1 MMENKVY
8 MVYEDDCIPDS
19 IALFRT
25 KTVATKEMMKRAY
38 SALAEILDDDSSNSG
53 VYWEDMTT
61 EEKDKFFKEE
71 VLTAYHIKEMI
82 VNETDE
88 N

>member
-1 MMENKVY
+1 MENKVY
-8 MVYEDDCIPDS
+8 MVYEDDYIDS
-19 IALFRT
+19 ISLFRE
-25 KTVATKEMMKRAY
+25 KSDAIEEMMKRAY
-38 SALAEILDDDSSNSG
+38 NALAEILDDDSSNSG

-82 VNETDE
+82 INETNE

>member
-1 MMENKVY
+1 MENKVY
-8 MVYEDDCIPDS
+8 MVYEDDYIDS
-19 IALFRT
+19 ISLFRE
-25 KTVATKEMMKRAY
+25 KSDAIEEMMKRAY
-38 SALAEILDDDSSNSG
+38 NALAEILDDDSSNSG
-53 VYWEDMTT
+53 VYWEDMTI

-82 VNETDE
+82 INETNE

>member
-8 MVYEDDCIPDS
+8 MIYEDDYIDS
-19 IALFRT
+19 ISLFRT
-25 KTVATKEMMKRAY
+25 KSAATEAMIKRAY
-38 SALAEILDDDSSNSG
+38 NELAEILDDDSSNSG

-71 VLTAYHIKEMI
+71 VLTAYHIKEI
-82 VNETDE
+82 IINETNED
-88 N
+88 

>member
-1 MMENKVY
+1 MKNKVY
-8 MVYEDDCIPDS
+8 MVYEDDCIDS
-19 IALFRT
+19 ISLFRE
-25 KTVATKEMMKRAY
+25 KSAAIEKMMKRAY
-38 SALAEILDDDSSNSG
+38 NALAEILDDDSSNSG

-71 VLTAYHIKEMI
+71 ILTTYHIKELI
-82 VNETDE
+82 INETDE

>member
-8 MVYEDDCIPDS
+8 MVYEDDCIDS
-19 IALFRT
+19 ISLFRT
-25 KTVATKEMMKRAY
+25 KSAAIEEMMKRAY
-38 SALAEILDDDSSNSG
+38 NALAEILDDDSSNSG

-71 VLTAYHIKEMI
+71 VLTFYHIKEMI
-82 VNETDE
+82 INETKKD
-88 N
+88 

>member
-1 MMENKVY
+1 MENKVY
-8 MVYEDDCIPDS
+8 MVYEDDCIDS
-19 IALFRT
+19 ISLFRT
-25 KTVATKEMMKRAY
+25 KSAAIEEMMKRAY
-38 SALAEILDDDSSNSG
+38 NALAEILDDDSSNSG

-82 VNETDE
+82 INETNE

>member
-8 MVYEDDCIPDS
+8 MIYEDDCIDS
-19 IALFRT
+19 ISLFRT
-25 KTVATKEMMKRAY
+25 KSAAIEEMMKRAY

-71 VLTAYHIKEMI
+71 VLTFYHIKEMI
-82 VNETDE
+82 INETNED
-88 N
+88 

>member
-8 MVYEDDCIPDS
+8 MVYEDDCIDS
-19 IALFRT
+19 ISLFRE
-25 KTVATKEMMKRAY
+25 KSDAIEEMMKRAY
-38 SALAEILDDDSSNSG
+38 NALAEILDDDSSNSG

-82 VNETDE
+82 IDETNED
-88 N
+88 

>member
-8 MVYEDDCIPDS
+8 MVYEDDCIDS
-19 IALFRT
+19 ISLFRT
-25 KTVATKEMMKRAY
+25 KSAAIEEMMKRAY
-38 SALAEILDDDSSNSG
+38 NALAEILDDDPSNSG

-71 VLTAYHIKEMI
+71 VLTFYHIKEMI
-82 VNETDE
+82 INETNED
-88 N
+88 

>member
-8 MVYEDDCIPDS
+8 MVYEDDCIDS
-19 IALFRT
+19 ISLFRT
-25 KTVATKEMMKRAY
+25 KSAAIEEMMKRAY
-38 SALAEILDDDSSNSG
+38 NALAEILDDDSSNSG

-71 VLTAYHIKEMI
+71 VLTAYHIKDMI
-82 VNETDE
+82 INETNE

>member
-8 MVYEDDCIPDS
+8 MVYEDFCIDS
-19 IALFRT
+19 ISLFRT
-25 KTVATKEMMKRAY
+25 KSAAIEEMMKRAY
-38 SALAEILDDDSSNSG
+38 NALAEILDDDSSNSG

-71 VLTAYHIKEMI
+71 VLTFYHMKEMI
-82 VNETDE
+82 INETNED
-88 N
+88 

>member
-8 MVYEDDCIPDS
+8 MVYEDDCIDS
-19 IALFRT
+19 ISLFRE
-25 KTVATKEMMKRAY
+25 KSAAIEEKMKRAY
-38 SALAEILDDDSSNSG
+38 NALAEILDDDSSNSG

-82 VNETDE
+82 IDETNED
-88 N
+88 

>member
-8 MVYEDDCIPDS
+8 MVYEDDCIDS
-19 IALFRT
+19 ISLFRE
-25 KTVATKEMMKRAY
+25 KSSAIEEMMKRAY
-38 SALAEILDDDSSNSG
+38 NALAEILDDDPSNSG

-71 VLTAYHIKEMI
+71 VLTFYHIKEMI
-82 VNETDE
+82 INETNED
-88 N
+88 

>member
-8 MVYEDDCIPDS
+8 MVYEDDCIDS
-19 IALFRT
+19 ISLFRT
-25 KTVATKEMMKRAY
+25 KNAATEEMMKRAY
-38 SALAEILDDDSSNSG
+38 NALAEILDDDSNNSG

-71 VLTAYHIKEMI
+71 VLTFYHIKEMI
-82 VNETDE
+82 INETNE

>member
-8 MVYEDDCIPDS
+8 MVYEDDCIDS
-19 IALFRT
+19 ISLFRT
-25 KTVATKEMMKRAY
+25 KSAAIEEMMKRAY
-38 SALAEILDDDSSNSG
+38 NALAEILDDDSSNSG

-71 VLTAYHIKEMI
+71 VLTFYHIKEMVI
-82 VNETDE
+82 NETNE

>member
-1 MMENKVY
+1 MENKVY
-8 MVYEDDCIPDS
+8 MVYEDDYIDS
-19 IALFRT
+19 ISLFRE
-25 KTVATKEMMKRAY
+25 KSDAIEEMMKRAY
-38 SALAEILDDDSSNSG
+38 NALAEILDDDSSNSG

-82 VNETDE
+82 IDETNED
-88 N
+88 

>member
-8 MVYEDDCIPDS
+8 MVYEDDCIDS
-19 IALFRT
+19 ISLFRT
-25 KTVATKEMMKRAY
+25 KSAATEEMMKRAY
-38 SALAEILDDDSSNSG
+38 NALAEILDDDPSNSG

-71 VLTAYHIKEMI
+71 VLTFYHIKEMI
-82 VNETDE
+82 INETNED
-88 N
+88 

>member
-8 MVYEDDCIPDS
+8 MVYEDDCIDS
-19 IALFRT
+19 ISLFRT
-25 KTVATKEMMKRAY
+25 KSAAIEEMMKRAY
-38 SALAEILDDDSSNSG
+38 NALAEILDDDSSNSG

-82 VNETDE
+82 INETNE

>member
-8 MVYEDDCIPDS
+8 MVYEDDCIDS
-19 IALFRT
+19 ISLFRT
-25 KTVATKEMMKRAY
+25 KSAAIEEMMKRAY
-38 SALAEILDDDSSNSG
+38 NALAEILEDDSTNSG

-71 VLTAYHIKEMI
+71 VLTFYHIKEMI
-82 VNETDE
+82 INETKKD
-88 N
+88 

>member
-8 MVYEDDCIPDS
+8 MVYEDDCIDS
-19 IALFRT
+19 ISLFRT
-25 KTVATKEMMKRAY
+25 KNAAIEEMMKRAY
-38 SALAEILDDDSSNSG
+38 NALAEILDDDPSNSG

-61 EEKDKFFKEE
+61 KEKDKFFKEQ

-82 VNETDE
+82 INETNED
-88 N
+88 

>member
-8 MVYEDDCIPDS
+8 MVYEDDCIDS
-19 IALFRT
+19 ISIFRT
-25 KTVATKEMMKRAY
+25 KSAAIEEMMKRAY
-38 SALAEILDDDSSNSG
+38 NALAEILDDDSSNSG

-71 VLTAYHIKEMI
+71 VLTFYHMKEMI
-82 VNETDE
+82 INETNED
-88 N
+88 